1 MTGWLDDLQRDG
13 FTLLQG
19 VFAADEC
26 AMFAAGLEQA
36 LSAAGQAGLIGEPQ
50 AEGGVYAARNVLTLW
65 PEADVLWR
73 REAVQQILAGVLGP
87 EFGLVRAL
95 YFDKPPGRT
104 WGLPWHRD
112 VMIAVSA
119 QPATVT
125 SFGRVVEK
133 GGVPHVKG
141 SQDVLNRMITLRLHL
156 DDVSD
161 ENGPM
166 LVLPGS
172 HHTDDGEA
180 ALNAQ
185 TEQPVFAKVG
195 DILLFRPRLLHS
207 SRRSVEGTERHR
219 RILNLEFAA
228 GNSLPHDLQ
237 WHAFR
242 PVPPGPSSRAG
253 RS

>member
-13 FTLLQG
+13 FALLQG

-26 AMFAAGLEQA
+26 ATFAADLEQA
-36 LSAAGQAGLIGEPQ
+36 LNAAGQTGLIGDPQ

-65 PEADVLWR
+65 PTVDALWR
-73 REAVQQILAGVLGP
+73 RQAVQQILAGVLGP
-87 EFGLVRAL
+87 DFGLVRAL

-119 QPATVT
+119 QPGTVT
-125 SFGRVVEK
+125 SLGRVVEK
-133 GGVPHVKG
+133 SGVPHVTG
-141 SQDVLNRMITLRLHL
+141 SEEVLNRMITLRLHL
-156 DDVSD
+156 DDVVD

-172 HHTDDGEA
+172 HHTADGEA
-180 ALNAQ
+180 VLTPQ
-185 TEQPVFAKVG
+185 TGQPVFAMTG

-207 SRRSVEGTERHR
+207 SLRSEDRTQRHR

-228 GNSLPHDLQ
+228 ANCLPPDLQ

-242 PVPPGPSSRAG
+242 SVQSSRAV
-253 RS
+253 SS